1 MSRERTHEQ
10 DKAMACIHFGMPN
23 NSPVCYIKFIYIYD
37 VSFATLL
44 YTITR
49 TFGPTYPLSI
59 SPFYGDR
66 NSTDVATDEVGVN
79 TISCSVSDGELAA
92 PCSAEWKLVGM
103 RLFGEVRRGFV
114 FAIVSCFAASTV
126 AVGSTSKSSVSSLF

>member
-1 MSRERTHEQ
+1 
-10 DKAMACIHFGMPN
+10 
-23 NSPVCYIKFIYIYD
+23 VYISECQTNIYIYD
-37 VSFATLL
+37 VSFTTLL

-49 TFGPTYPLSI
+49 HDATLGPTYPLSL

-66 NSTDVATDEVGVN
+66 NNTDVATDEVGVN

-114 FAIVSCFAASTV
+114 FAIVSCFAALTV